1 MSSEF
6 VRTGELMD
14 LRSYPRWLQK
24 VVEDC
29 ALTKR
34 AVAQH
39 PLYLRMRDGTLT
51 ATQARD
57 FLIGVWPVI
66 EQFPQYM
73 AMTLLKVRIGQAPGH
88 EMARRYLI
96 RNMRVEQKH
105 AEYWVDWAKAHG
117 IERDELLKASSP
129 AAAEALS
136 HWCWHSCER
145 DPLPQAMAATNY
157 AIEGVT
163 GEWACLV
170 CSTSTYEL
178 GFTQPARRSAMR
190 WLKVHAEY
198 DDAHPWEAL
207 EIIAT
212 LLGHHPDESQIE
224 GVRSRIIK
232 SYQYMRLTLDECLEP
247 APRPLNAQRSAA

>member
-14 LRSYPRWLQK
+14 LGSYPRWLQD
-24 VVEDC
+24 VVQEC
-29 ALTKR
+29 AAAKR
-34 AVAQH
+34 AVAEH
-39 PLYLRMRDGTLT
+39 PFYLRMRDGVLT
-51 ATQARD
+51 ATQVRD

-73 AMTLLKVRIGQAPGH
+73 AMTLLKVRIGRGPGH
-88 EMARRYLI
+88 DMARRYLI
-96 RNMRVEQKH
+96 RNIRVEQKH
-105 AEYWVDWAKAHG
+105 AEYWVDWAEAHD
-117 IERDELLKASSP
+117 IERDVLFKATSP

-157 AIEGVT
+157 AVEGAT
-163 GEWACLV
+163 GEWASLV
-170 CSTSTYEL
+170 CSQSTYER
-178 GFTQPARRSAMR
+178 GFTEPMRKSAMK

-198 DDAHPWEAL
+198 DDQHPWEAL

-212 LLGHHPDESQIE
+212 LLGHNPDPTEIE
-224 GVRSRIIK
+224 GVRSRIMR
-232 SYQYMRLTLDECLEP
+232 SYQYMRLTQDECLAGHRE
-247 APRPLNAQRSAA
+247 QRSAA